1 MIPPL
6 TAPAWWCEFTATGTN
21 GVGIR
26 QAHSVS
32 APTHAV
38 IWMRDS
44 LRTLVSGLAP
54 AERETAHGWLGFGQ
68 WEAVTRLRADET
80 YTFRTSMNGT
90 ELTWTARRVTVLR
103 TVPTPVVAAPP
114 DANAPAGR
122 S

>member
-6 TAPAWWCEFTATGTN
+6 TAPAWWCEFTATGAN
-21 GVGIR
+21 GVGVR
-26 QAHSVS
+26 QARSVA

-44 LRTLVSGLAP
+44 LRTLVSTLAR
-54 AERETAHGWLGFGQ
+54 AEREAAHDWLGFGQ

-80 YTFRTSMNGT
+80 YTFRASMHGA
-90 ELTWTARRVTVLR
+90 ELIWTARRVTVLR
-103 TVPTPVVAAPP
+103 MVPGPVTACQYAS
-114 DANAPAGR
+114 APADR